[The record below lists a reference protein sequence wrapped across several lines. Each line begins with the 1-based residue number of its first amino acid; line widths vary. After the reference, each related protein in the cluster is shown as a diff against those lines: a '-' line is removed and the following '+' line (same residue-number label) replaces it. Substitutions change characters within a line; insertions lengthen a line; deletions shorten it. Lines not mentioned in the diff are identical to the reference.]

1 MLFKNKKIR
10 EIIKVLTSLSEISL
24 ASFFIVNWCFPS
36 GKIKFN
42 VGYFFRLLIIF
53 MCQLKCHEKQD
64 ELTYNVG
71 YLSFIDK

>member
-42 VGYFFRLLIIF
+42 VGYFFRLLII
-53 MCQLKCHEKQD
+53 CIIQIKGCEKQD
-64 ELTYNVG
+64 ELTNNVS
-71 YLSFIDK
+71 YLSFIDE